1 METSIRY
8 RVVRRLALALL
19 LGCAAVAPAGAQ
31 RAISLQDAV
40 DRVQRE
46 TGGKILS
53 AESVSQGRADVYRI
67 KVLTREG
74 RVQVVTVPASGS
86 GRANDPEP
94 PPQRAR
100 PNQTKPDNED

>member
-1 METSIRY
+1 MPKSLILLAALL
-8 RVVRRLALALL
+8 LALA
-19 LGCAAVAPAGAQ
+19 AAPVMGQ

-53 AESVSQGRADVYRI
+53 AETVRQGRASVYRI

-74 RVQVVTVPASGS
+74 RVQVVTVPAAGS
-86 GRANDPEP
+86 GRANDRTP
-94 PPQRAR
+94 PPADDDEERR
-100 PNQTKPDNED
+100 D

>member
-8 RVVRRLALALL
+8 RVARRLALALL
-19 LGCAAVAPAGAQ
+19 LGCAVVAPAHAQ
-31 RAISLQDAV
+31 RAISLQDAIE
-40 DRVQRE
+40 RVQRE

-53 AESVSQGRADVYRI
+53 AESVNQGRADVYRI

-74 RVQVVTVPASGS
+74 RVQVVTVPAAGS
-86 GRANDPEP
+86 GRANDPKP
-94 PPQRAR
+94 TPQRAR

>member
-1 METSIRY
+1 MSKPLTLLAILL
-8 RVVRRLALALL
+8 VVLAGALS
-19 LGCAAVAPAGAQ
+19 AAPAAAP

-53 AESVSQGRADVYRI
+53 AETVRQGRASVYRI

-74 RVQVVTVPASGS
+74 RVQVVTVPAAGS
-86 GRANDPEP
+86 GRANDRTP
-94 PPQRAR
+94 PP
-100 PNQTKPDNED
+100 PPPDDDDGDERRD